1 MKKINV
7 DKRTVLAIL
16 SGVFGVGGFIVD
28 LLSTRDDSEEIAQRA
43 AEIVEEK
50 SAAKSAE

>member
-1 MKKINV
+1 MKKINI
-7 DKRTVLAIL
+7 DKRTAFAIL

-28 LLSTRDDSEEIAQRA
+28 LLSMKDDSEEIAQRA

-50 SAAKSAE
+50 QTAKNPE